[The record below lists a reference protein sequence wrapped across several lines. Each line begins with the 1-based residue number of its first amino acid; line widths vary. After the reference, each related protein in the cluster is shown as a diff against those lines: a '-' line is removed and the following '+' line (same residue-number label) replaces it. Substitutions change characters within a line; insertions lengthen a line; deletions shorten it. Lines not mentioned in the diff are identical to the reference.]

1 MPARP
6 PPGTDR
12 PIDRQALPT
21 DIAAMPESQSI
32 PPVVLL
38 HLYTALVAVGV
49 GIVVLWRP
57 KGTPN
62 HKLLGRLWVVLML
75 VVAFSSF
82 GITELRGAGSGTG
95 GPQGMSAIHILS
107 VWTIIA
113 IIAGLRAIRR
123 GNRRAH
129 KFWMIGTMIGLFGA
143 GLGTLWP
150 GRFIP
155 TFVLGLFS

>member
-1 MPARP
+1 
-6 PPGTDR
+6 
-12 PIDRQALPT
+12 
-21 DIAAMPESQSI
+21 MPEGQSI

-38 HLYTALVAVGV
+38 HLYTALAAAGV
-49 GIVVLWRP
+49 GIAVLGRP

-75 VVAFSSF
+75 VVAFTSF
-82 GITELRGAGSGTG
+82 GITELRGAGGG
-95 GPQGMSAIHILS
+95 AQGPQGMSPIHILS

-150 GRFIP
+150 GRMIP

>member
-1 MPARP
+1 
-6 PPGTDR
+6 
-12 PIDRQALPT
+12 
-21 DIAAMPESQSI
+21 MPEGQSI
-32 PPVVLL
+32 PPIVLL
-38 HLYTALVAVGV
+38 HLYIALVAVGV
-49 GIVVLWRP
+49 GIAVLVRP

-82 GITELRGAGSGTG
+82 GITELRGAGAE
-95 GPQGMSAIHILS
+95 GPRGMSAIHILS
-107 VWTIIA
+107 AWTIIA

-155 TFVLGLFS
+155 TYLAGLF

>member
-1 MPARP
+1 
-6 PPGTDR
+6 
-12 PIDRQALPT
+12 
-21 DIAAMPESQSI
+21 MPEGQSI

-38 HLYTALVAVGV
+38 HLYIALVAVGV
-49 GIVVLWRP
+49 GIAVLVRP
-57 KGTPN
+57 KGTSN

-82 GITELRGAGSGTG
+82 GITEIRGAGG
-95 GPQGMSAIHILS
+95 GAEGPRAMSAIHILS

-123 GNRRAH
+123 GNQRAH

-155 TFVLGLFS
+155 TYLAGLF

>member
-1 MPARP
+1 
-6 PPGTDR
+6 
-12 PIDRQALPT
+12 
-21 DIAAMPESQSI
+21 MPEGQSI
-32 PPVVLL
+32 PPIILL
-38 HLYTALVAVGV
+38 HLYTALLAVGV
-49 GIVVLWRP
+49 GIAVLVRP

-62 HKLLGRLWVVLML
+62 HKFLGRLWVVLML

-82 GITELRGAGSGTG
+82 GITEIRDAAAGAE
-95 GPQGMSAIHILS
+95 GPRAMSAIHILS

-150 GRFIP
+150 GRIIP
-155 TFVLGLFS
+155 TFVLSLFS